1 MRGRLTRAP
10 KIKDVRECRIIL
22 RFNKNFLRV
31 ELKFL
36 DFRMYFTSFQIIDSF
51 DYYSKRLT
59 LSLSVVRRII
69 LPPPHPSL
77 VFFVFRL
84 CKSSTD
90 FYVKRRASETDD
102 SEHVS
107 SAKNAILY
115 YASFH
120 RRNSIATCEQ
130 LNSTERK
137 PFASLPHHH
146 HYH

>member
-69 LPPPHPSL
+69 LPPPHPYSL

-137 PFASLPHHH
+137 QFASLHHH
-146 HYH
+146 HHH